1 MQMDRQADKM
11 TPAVMSHNLANAPK
25 NRVGLN
31 VLYYLAT
38 DNVYIMH
45 I

>member
-1 MQMDRQADKM
+1 MRLDGQADKM
-11 TPAVMSHNLANAPK
+11 KPVVTSHNLANAPQ
-25 NRVGLN
+25 NRAELN
-31 VLYYLAT
+31 ISYYLAT

>member
-1 MQMDRQADKM
+1 MDGQADKM
-11 TPAVMSHNLANAPK
+11 KPVVTSHNLANMPK
-25 NRVGLN
+25 NRAGLN
-31 VLYYLAT
+31 VLYYLAK

>member
-1 MQMDRQADKM
+1 MQMDGQADKM
-11 TPAVMSHNLANAPK
+11 KAVVTSHNLANVTK
-25 NRVGLN
+25 NKAGLN
-31 VLYYLAT
+31 VLYYLAK